1 MFSHQPGRTFICLR
15 CRLRILRPYV
25 PTITSRPFAHTARD
39 TAPGRPLLSVDDVV
53 VEVDQN
59 NQRGGTFSLKKPHWP
74 SRLPS
79 AYPHEKRLYPHGRL
93 RGKRGREVREAA
105 AALPVNALGQPTEV
119 IILRD
124 AAIEQP
130 DEAEPQPTVEAQKP
144 STKLSKN
151 EILAVLARGEEP
163 PSSSEIDGQIETLR
177 PEAPEDQQDGL
188 IVSRVKFE
196 ELRSALI
203 NGFTMR
209 QLQEYATRN
218 QPAASLPAGSEMESG
233 VAPWRH
239 GITPIE
245 TRLSRVK
252 FRTSPGVESKA
263 KQNMKLKVA
272 TKLIRDIW
280 RVDIAEDLNA
290 TGELEILTS
299 QKKFALLLV
308 DGT

>member
-25 PTITSRPFAHTARD
+25 PTITSRPFAHTAHD

-59 NQRGGTFSLKKPHWP
+59 NQRRGAFSFKNPYRP

-130 DEAEPQPTVEAQKP
+130 DETEPQP
-144 STKLSKN
+144 
-151 EILAVLARGEEP
+151 
-163 PSSSEIDGQIETLR
+163 
-177 PEAPEDQQDGL
+177 
-188 IVSRVKFE
+188 
-196 ELRSALI
+196 
-203 NGFTMR
+203 
-209 QLQEYATRN
+209 
-218 QPAASLPAGSEMESG
+218 
-233 VAPWRH
+233 
-239 GITPIE
+239 
-245 TRLSRVK
+245 
-252 FRTSPGVESKA
+252 
-263 KQNMKLKVA
+263 
-272 TKLIRDIW
+272 
-280 RVDIAEDLNA
+280 
-290 TGELEILTS
+290 
-299 QKKFALLLV
+299 
-308 DGT
+308 